1 MNLLVPKS
9 LPRCTVEKSKHL
21 IQLRNVVQEF
31 SDAGFTQIVIEKQ
44 DVKKGLLT
52 KNFVISKIT
61 IKGQLQFTKGDWF
74 EPDSLVRIIYQNI
87 ISE

>member
-1 MNLLVPKS
+1 M
-9 LPRCTVEKSKHL
+9 
-21 IQLRNVVQEF
+21 QEF
-31 SDAGFTQIVIEKQ
+31 SDAGFTQIVVEKQ

-52 KNFVISKIT
+52 MDLAISKIT
-61 IKGQLQFTKGDWF
+61 VKGQLQFSRGDWF